1 MSAIGKAAGR
11 VLVVEDEAL
20 VRLSAREEIEAA
32 GSKVYEANNADEA
45 IRLLEANSDIEL
57 VFTDVDMPGSMD
69 GVKLAHYVRTRWP
82 PVKIIVTSG
91 YQHLT
96 AEQLPKGS
104 LFLSKPYDPGLVRRQ
119 IETLLNRNGGPPTR
133 SA

>member
-1 MSAIGKAAGR
+1 MSAIGNAAGR

-20 VRLSAREEIEAA
+20 VWLSAREEIEAA
-32 GSKVYEANNADEA
+32 GFKVYEAHNADEA

-91 YQHLT
+91 YQHVT

-104 LFLSKPYDPGLVRRQ
+104 LFLSKPYDPELVRRQ
-119 IETLLNRNGGPPTR
+119 IESLLN
-133 SA
+133 A